1 MNLGYCS
8 YLKLWKPEEYAMI
21 NILLAGLI
29 SADTIITKQDA
40 IHSKNELIKIQE
52 ALEQAK
58 DIREYKKFKE
68 IINTCIE
75 ICDKDIKNFEDEE
88 KHK

>member
-1 MNLGYCS
+1 MNPGYCS
-8 YLKLWKPEEYAMI
+8 YLRLWELEEYTMI
-21 NILLAGLI
+21 NLLLAGLI

-58 DIREYKKFKE
+58 GIREYKKFKE
-68 IINTCIE
+68 ILNTCIE
-75 ICDKDIKNFEDEE
+75 ICDKDIKNFEDEGE
-88 KHK
+88 M